1 MVVAPPPANYQPST
15 GISVTTVRPMRKRFV
30 ALVSLLLFC
39 PFASDLILT
48 QSCPLFL
55 AHCAPPDCTPY
66 YREGGNQQPAEGGHV
81 IVDILGRPLAE
92 LVELTARDGGGG

>member
-1 MVVAPPPANYQPST
+1 MVAAPPPANYQPST

-39 PFASDLILT
+39 PFASDFILT

-66 YREGGNQQPAEGGHV
+66 YTEHTKTLKTQDCYLFQQSRCTSRAGAG
-81 IVDILGRPLAE
+81 PLF
-92 LVELTARDGGGG
+92 RNRGS